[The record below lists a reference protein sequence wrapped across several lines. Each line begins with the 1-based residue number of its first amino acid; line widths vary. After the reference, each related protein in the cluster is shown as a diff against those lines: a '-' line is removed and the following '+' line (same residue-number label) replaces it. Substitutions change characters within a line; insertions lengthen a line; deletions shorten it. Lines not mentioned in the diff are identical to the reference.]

1 MTFVAEGLSID
12 EVPKET
18 SPDVFKRGWCSMWMM
33 RLDISVDISYIL
45 VYLIIVYVI
54 YPNLSY
60 IICVYIYIHV
70 YIYIYVIFY
79 DILIIQASCT
89 YLINIDSM
97 IHYWEDHF
105 AVSSRA

>member
-18 SPDVFKRGWCSMWMM
+18 SPDVFKKGWCSMWMM
-33 RLDISVDISYIL
+33 RLDISVDISYIV
-45 VYLIIVYVI
+45 VYLIVYVI

-60 IICVYIYIHV
+60 IICVCIYIHV
-70 YIYIYVIFY
+70 YIYIYIIFY

-97 IHYWEDHF
+97 IPYWEDHF